1 MAKFILCGSFKKIEM
16 IFELTLNAVNICAG
30 GDHCWI
36 AVVISCCI
44 KCVAFFISFL
54 SNPGSKDPSN
64 ILFNY
69 KISFLWHSV
78 SLQICLSLY
87 TCNYNSKFHFCDIQF
102 HYRFVSPCTPVQ
114 KCNYNS
120 NFHFCDIQFHYR
132 FVSPCTLVITILSLG
147 KSSSMCYY
155 ITVIDFLHIF
165 LLMLWVRITLMVKC
179 TRYKIIWCSL
189 SVTCSM
195 SVVLQEYSGFL
206 HQ

>member
-1 MAKFILCGSFKKIEM
+1 MQEETIV
-16 IFELTLNAVNICAG
+16 ELLWSYHAA
-30 GDHCWI
+30 
-36 AVVISCCI
+36 SS
-44 KCVAFFISFL
+44 VAFFISFL

-102 HYRFVSPCTPVQ
+102 HYRFVSPCT
-114 KCNYNS
+114 
-120 NFHFCDIQFHYR
+120 
-132 FVSPCTLVITILSLG
+132 LVITILSLG

-165 LLMLWVRITLMVKC
+165 FTNVVSSNNSHGEVYSIQDYLMQFVSDLQHVGGF
-179 TRYKIIWCSL
+179 TR
-189 SVTCSM
+189 
-195 SVVLQEYSGFL
+195 VLRFPPPIKL
-206 HQ
+206 IAMI

>member
-1 MAKFILCGSFKKIEM
+1 MQEETIV
-16 IFELTLNAVNICAG
+16 ELLWSYHAA
-30 GDHCWI
+30 
-36 AVVISCCI
+36 SS
-44 KCVAFFISFL
+44 VAFFISFL

-165 LLMLWVRITLMVKC
+165 FTNVVSSNNSHGEVYSIQDYLMQFVSDLQHVGGF
-179 TRYKIIWCSL
+179 TR
-189 SVTCSM
+189 
-195 SVVLQEYSGFL
+195 VLQFPPPIKL
-206 HQ
+206 IAMI